1 MYIDYRID
9 TNEITNPT
17 APTQTKTSQT
27 AATEQAAS
35 GSQIIRYLRWA
46 GSLLVIL
53 SAVGFMLQSHADLL
67 PAYRY
72 WAGLAIVLALCTG
85 GLVCNYLLKETTGA
99 RLFFALG
106 AAFLPVQVSQVS
118 AMLYACIQGANAPKP
133 DYVWLQFTDV
143 HPALIGVD
151 LGITALLLITV
162 SYMSF
167 SMLAKRQV
175 KPLLQAALLGNLI
188 LLLPIR
194 EGYALPILIAVLFAG
209 LHLIER
215 KFQHDNTMKLN
226 EGLTARAL
234 ISLPLLIL
242 LGRSLLYPMSFWLAI
257 VIAAIT
263 STIGIVDT
271 KRYTQSALLIYLGQW
286 VGTLAALSIWPMA
299 VEHFVGLS
307 LNYYS
312 LMIPVA
318 LLLFGLSTQV
328 SYHAK
333 TYRSLA
339 SLMATGLTF
348 AALLDDQAF
357 APLLALSAGIAL
369 VTIGG
374 LKNREKI
381 PFFCGQLSVLS
392 GILFYCGTVVDAYS
406 NAPWLF
412 SIGLG
417 LAVLMLASVLE
428 KKHQIIIKTVSAYWN
443 EIQEWE

>member
-1 MYIDYRID
+1 MYIDYRLDSNDLI
-9 TNEITNPT
+9 NPT
-17 APTQTKTSQT
+17 APLQTTQSQT
-27 AATEQAAS
+27 ATS

-72 WAGLAIVLALCTG
+72 WTGLAIVLALCVG
-85 GLVCNYLLKETTGA
+85 GLVCNYLLKEATGA

-118 AMLYACIQGANAPKP
+118 AMLYAYIQGAEAPKP
-133 DYVWLQFTDV
+133 DYVWLQFTNV

-151 LGITALLLITV
+151 LGITALLLVTV

-175 KPLLQAALLGNLI
+175 KPLLQAALLGNLL

-194 EGYALPILIAVLFAG
+194 EGYALPVMIALLFAG
-209 LHLIER
+209 LNIIER
-215 KFQHDNTMKLN
+215 QFQRDSTMKLN

-242 LGRSLLYPMSFWLAI
+242 LGRSLLYPLSFWLAI
-257 VIAAIT
+257 VVAAIIA
-263 STIGIVDT
+263 TIGIVDT

-286 VGTLAALSIWPMA
+286 LGTIAALAIWPMA
-299 VEHFVGLS
+299 VEHFVGIS

-312 LMIPVA
+312 LMIPIAV
-318 LLLFGLSTQV
+318 LLFALSAQV
-328 SYHAK
+328 AYHAK
-333 TYRSLA
+333 AYRSWA
-339 SLMATGLTF
+339 SLMATGLAY

-357 APLLALSAGIAL
+357 APLLALSTGIAL
-369 VTIGG
+369 ITIGG

-381 PFFCGQLSVLS
+381 PFFCGQLSFLG

-406 NAPWLF
+406 HAPWLF

-417 LAVLMLASVLE
+417 LVVLMLASVLE
-428 KKHQIIIKTVSAYWN
+428 KKHQMIINTVSGYWN
-443 EIQEWE
+443 EIKEWE